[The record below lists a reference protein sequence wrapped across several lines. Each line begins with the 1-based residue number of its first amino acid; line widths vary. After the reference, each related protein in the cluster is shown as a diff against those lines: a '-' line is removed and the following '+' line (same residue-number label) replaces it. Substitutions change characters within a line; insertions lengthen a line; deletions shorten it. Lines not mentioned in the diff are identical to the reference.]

1 MENLS
6 EHKGGTSI
14 EKYFSSDGLYKVISI
29 GSYGLNNEYIDQ
41 GIRAVKNKT
50 TESKLVRSGQLTMVL
65 NDKTA
70 NGNLIGRCLL
80 ISKDNEFIVN
90 QRTEII
96 IPGPDLN
103 ENYAYY
109 YLNGPFRNKV
119 KKIAQGGTQIY
130 VNYSSVKRQK
140 INYPIKNEQIKI
152 SKLLKIIK
160 SLITLYERKLKLL
173 SRVKKYFLDNLFAK
187 KEYPNLRFKGFTD
200 AWEQRKLENLSEHKG
215 GTSIEKYFSSDGLYK
230 VISIG
235 SYGLNNEYIDQ
246 GIRAVKNKTTES
258 KLVRSGQLTMVLND
272 KTANGNLIGRCL
284 LISKDNEFIVNQ
296 RTEIIIPGPDLNE
309 NYAYYY
315 LNGPFRNKVKKI
327 AQGGTQI
334 YVNYSS
340 VKRQKINYP
349 IKNEQIKI
357 SKLLK
362 IIKSL
367 ITLYERKLKLLS
379 RVKKYFLDNLFAKK
393 EYPNLRFKGFTDAWK
408 QRKLSSIL
416 IERKDLS
423 TESKEFPLSSFI
435 QEKGVVPKSQRYDR
449 SFLVKDSSKKYKVT
463 KFGDF
468 IYSSNN
474 LDTGSIGLNS
484 YGNAVISPVYSV
496 FSSKN
501 LNVLETNFV
510 NLLFQQNFYKNKML
524 RFRQG
529 VMYGQL
535 KIKEDDFLKIRVNV
549 PSQTEIKNITNL
561 FSKIELYATLLENKK
576 KQLVQIKSILLNTMF
591 I

>member
-1 MENLS
+1 MAKADKE
-6 EHKGGTSI
+6 
-14 EKYFSSDGLYKVISI
+14 
-29 GSYGLNNEYIDQ
+29 
-41 GIRAVKNKT
+41 
-50 TESKLVRSGQLTMVL
+50 GQR
-65 NDKTA
+65 KA
-70 NGNLIGRCLL
+70 
-80 ISKDNEFIVN
+80 
-90 QRTEII
+90 
-96 IPGPDLN
+96 
-103 ENYAYY
+103 
-109 YLNGPFRNKV
+109 
-119 KKIAQGGTQIY
+119 
-130 VNYSSVKRQK
+130 
-140 INYPIKNEQIKI
+140 PI
-152 SKLLKIIK
+152 
-160 SLITLYERKLKLL
+160 
-173 SRVKKYFLDNLFAK
+173 
-187 KEYPNLRFKGFTD
+187 LRFKGFTD
-200 AWEQRKLENLSEHKG
+200 DWEQRQLKDISEKRTEKNNNLSINNVLSNSAVYGIIKQ
-215 GTSIEKYFSSDGLYK
+215 TKYFDKTIANNIQNYY
-230 VISIG
+230 VVHNNDFVYNPRIS
-235 SYGLNNEYIDQ
+235 NNAPFGPIS
-246 GIRAVKNKTTES
+246 RNTLTES
-258 KLVRSGQLTMVLND
+258 GVMSPLYLVFHFSEESLSDFFEIYFKSSKWHNFMYMHGNSGARSD
-272 KTANGNLIGRCL
+272 RFAI
-284 LISKDNEFIVNQ
+284 KDNEF
-296 RTEIIIPGPDLNE
+296 
-309 NYAYYY
+309 
-315 LNGPFRNKVKKI
+315 FKMK
-327 AQGGTQI
+327 
-334 YVNYSS
+334 
-340 VKRQKINYP
+340 
-349 IKNEQIKI
+349 IKI
-357 SKLLK
+357 PHSKSEIDKIYRLNILLDN
-362 IIKSL
+362 L

-561 FSKIELYATLLENKK
+561 FSKIESYATLLENKK

>member
-1 MENLS
+1 MVVRNGS
-6 EHKGGTSI
+6 KGLIGKHALVTQKI
-14 EKYFSSDGLYKVISI
+14 DNTVI
-29 GSYGLNNEYIDQ
+29 GAFMT
-41 GIRAVKNKT
+41 GIR
-50 TESKLVRSGQLTMVL
+50 
-65 NDKTA
+65 
-70 NGNLIGRCLL
+70 
-80 ISKDNEFIVN
+80 
-90 QRTEII
+90 
-96 IPGPDLN
+96 
-103 ENYAYY
+103 
-109 YLNGPFRNKV
+109 
-119 KKIAQGGTQIY
+119 
-130 VNYSSVKRQK
+130 SST
-140 INYPIKNEQIKI
+140 P
-152 SKLLKIIK
+152 
-160 SLITLYERKLKLL
+160 
-173 SRVKKYFLDNLFAK
+173 YFLDVLLDTINFKKEIYKNLGATINQITVGNLRKMTFKVPNESEKFKIGNLFK
-187 KEYPNLRFKGFTD
+187 K
-200 AWEQRKLENLSEHKG
+200 
-215 GTSIEKYFSSDGLYK
+215 
-230 VISIG
+230 
-235 SYGLNNEYIDQ
+235 LNY
-246 GIRAVKNKTTES
+246 
-258 KLVRSGQLTMVLND
+258 
-272 KTANGNLIGRCL
+272 L
-284 LISKDNEFIVNQ
+284 L
-296 RTEIIIPGPDLNE
+296 
-309 NYAYYY
+309 A
-315 LNGPFRNKVKKI
+315 
-327 AQGGTQI
+327 
-334 YVNYSS
+334 
-340 VKRQKINYP
+340 
-349 IKNEQIKI
+349 
-357 SKLLK
+357 
-362 IIKSL
+362 
-367 ITLYERKLKLLS
+367 LYERKLKLLS

-561 FSKIELYATLLENKK
+561 FSKIESYATLLENKK

>member
-1 MENLS
+1 MTKADE
-6 EHKGGTSI
+6 E
-14 EKYFSSDGLYKVISI
+14 
-29 GSYGLNNEYIDQ
+29 
-41 GIRAVKNKT
+41 
-50 TESKLVRSGQLTMVL
+50 GQR
-65 NDKTA
+65 KA
-70 NGNLIGRCLL
+70 
-80 ISKDNEFIVN
+80 
-90 QRTEII
+90 
-96 IPGPDLN
+96 
-103 ENYAYY
+103 
-109 YLNGPFRNKV
+109 
-119 KKIAQGGTQIY
+119 
-130 VNYSSVKRQK
+130 
-140 INYPIKNEQIKI
+140 PI
-152 SKLLKIIK
+152 
-160 SLITLYERKLKLL
+160 
-173 SRVKKYFLDNLFAK
+173 
-187 KEYPNLRFKGFTD
+187 LRFKGFTD
-200 AWEQRKLENLSEHKG
+200 DWEQRKLGRISYIKGRIGWKSLKQSEYVEKG
-215 GTSIEKYFSSDGLYK
+215 PALIASKHISNGKINWTSVDHIPDWRYEESPEIMLELNDIIFSKDG
-230 VISIG
+230 SIG
-235 SYGLNNEYIDQ
+235 NP
-246 GIRAVKNKTTES
+246 AVITLLPNKATINSTMMLVRLDKNILSAGFFYQILVSNQFK
-258 KLVRSGQLTMVLND
+258 KLVFEKTSGSSIPHIFQND
-272 KTANGNLIGRCL
+272 M
-284 LISKDNEFIVNQ
+284 
-296 RTEIIIPGPDLNE
+296 
-309 NYAYYY
+309 
-315 LNGPFRNKVKKI
+315 KKFKFYFPQ
-327 AQGGTQI
+327 QG
-334 YVNYSS
+334 
-340 VKRQKINYP
+340 
-349 IKNEQIKI
+349 EQIKI
-357 SKLLK
+357 SNMLNILDN
-362 IIKSL
+362 L
-367 ITLYERKLKLLS
+367 IALYERKLKLLS

-561 FSKIELYATLLENKK
+561 FSKIESYATLLENKK